1 MLSSIKEDTVML
13 SNDVIE
19 EIAFQAM
26 QDYADKNDGETGWT
40 RDEIEKLVLEKG
52 GEWSDVL
59 KTMALGMNLCGVEGY
74 QLGGSQN

>member
-1 MLSSIKEDTVML
+1 ML

-26 QDYADKNDGETGWT
+26 QDYANKNNGETGWT
-40 RDEIEKLVLEKG
+40 RDEIEKLVLEEG

-59 KTMALGMNLCGVEGY
+59 KAMALGMNLCGVEGY